1 MRVVLT
7 LVVRDE
13 ADIVDQQISYHLE
26 AGVDF
31 VIASDHRS
39 TDGTTDI
46 LERLQREGHLRLI
59 RRNEGGFFQSRWV
72 TEMARLAATEHGAD
86 WVINTDADEF
96 WWPREGSLREVF
108 KAVPRRFGA
117 IRGIWRHFVLRP
129 QTDEPFEDR
138 MVVRRLASP
147 EVAHPYRTQVKVAH
161 RADPAVVVP
170 QGAHDAFGERLVL
183 LREWFPFEVLHFPI
197 RSRDQLER
205 KYSAAAYERGGRIPR
220 HTEEMES
227 SLQDDFETTYR
238 GLLVDDVALGRGLG
252 KGSLFIDTRLRDTLH
267 GASGSDPEPPSLLD
281 DVELAGE
288 VDTFLETDTARRLE
302 TRASSLEG
310 RLASVEGSAAVVLTD
325 LLHGRQTRP

>member
-13 ADIVDQQISYHLE
+13 ADIVDQQIRYHLE

-39 TDGTTDI
+39 ADGTTDI
-46 LERLQREGHLRLI
+46 LERHQCEGHLRLI
-59 RRNEGGFFQSRWV
+59 RRTEGGFFQTRWA

-86 WVINTDADEF
+86 WVINADADEF
-96 WWPREGSLREVF
+96 WFPREGSLREVF
-108 KAVPRRFGA
+108 EAVPRRFGA

-129 QTDEPFEDR
+129 QTDKPFEER
-138 MVVRRLASP
+138 MIVRRLASR

-183 LREWFPFEVLHFPI
+183 VREWFPFEVLHFPI

-227 SLQDDFETTYR
+227 SLRDDFEATYR
-238 GLLVDDVALGRGLG
+238 GLLVDDAALGRGLAEG
-252 KGSLFIDTRLRDTLH
+252 TLFVDTRLRDRLH
-267 GASGSDPEPPSLLD
+267 GASGPDQHPPSLLD
-281 DVELAGE
+281 DIELASE
-288 VDTFLETDTARRLE
+288 IDTFLETDTARRLE
-302 TRASSLEG
+302 ARASLLEG
-310 RLASVEGSAAVVLTD
+310 RLAPVETSAAVVLTD
-325 LLHGRQTRP
+325 LLHRMQAGP